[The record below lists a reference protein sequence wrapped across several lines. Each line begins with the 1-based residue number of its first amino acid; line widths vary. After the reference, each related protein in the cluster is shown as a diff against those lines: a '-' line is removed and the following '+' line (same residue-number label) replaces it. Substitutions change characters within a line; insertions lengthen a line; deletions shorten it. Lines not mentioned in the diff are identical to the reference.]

1 MWRDERGKWVKRK
14 KSGPNLDLEIRKA
27 MKETGMKIAPF
38 TFKEQDLGTQIGCVF
53 GALGLSM
60 PLVILFVALVL

>member
-1 MWRDERGKWVKRK
+1 
-14 KSGPNLDLEIRKA
+14 
-27 MKETGMKIAPF
+27 MKETGVKIAPF